1 MLAKAFFVL
10 GAASHRPLPH
20 LPEQYEAI
28 IWYPDMVPGDGIE
41 PPTIAV

>member
-28 IWYPDMVPGDGIE
+28 LYMVPGDGIE
-41 PPTIAV
+41 PPTLSV